1 MKYLQQQ
8 KEYKKAIEILK
19 EVFERKKTHYNI
31 FNIPEVNNPKEMKDY
46 LWTDVST
53 SHLFKS
59 REELDTKWKVEIN

>member
-1 MKYLQQQ
+1 MKITL
-8 KEYKKAIEILK
+8 KNEIGCS
-19 EVFERKKTHYNI
+19 FT
-31 FNIPEVNNPKEMKDY
+31 FDDIPEVNNPKEMKDY